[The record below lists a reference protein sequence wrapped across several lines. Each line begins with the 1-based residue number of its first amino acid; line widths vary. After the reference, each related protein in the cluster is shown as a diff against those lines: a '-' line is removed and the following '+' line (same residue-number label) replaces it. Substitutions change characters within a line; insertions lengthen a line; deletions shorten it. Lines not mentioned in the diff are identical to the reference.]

1 MFRFSIRELMLV
13 TLVVGVCVAWWL
25 DRSHVATESAR
36 NREIIMKVRQKG
48 LDVGALLNDPKLSSE
63 LNAEWEAEYAAAAK
77 LNPKSPNTSRPSPP
91 SL

>member
-25 DRSHVATESAR
+25 DRSLVAAESAR